1 MGVVGAVALT
11 AVVAIS
17 LSRQPGHR
25 PQPRD
30 RRHHGAGVDLALP
43 HVLLLRFGGAIHS
56 R

>member
-1 MGVVGAVALT
+1 MGVVGVVALT
-11 AVVAIS
+11 AVVAVS

-30 RRHHGAGVDLALP
+30 RCHHGAGVDLALP
-43 HVLLLRFGGAIHS
+43 HVLLHFGGAVIS